1 MNSVCLLRTQHSEIS
16 MVCMIHLLHLC
27 DYNEEVLKNKRKR
40 CFKYEIIMLEN
51 DNSYAQSPGLTQINK
66 QMIEQ
71 IHNINL

>member
-1 MNSVCLLRTQHSEIS
+1 MCLLRTQHSEIS

-40 CFKYEIIMLEN
+40 CFKYEICWRMTTAMHNRLV
-51 DNSYAQSPGLTQINK
+51 SQINK